1 MKTRIEDIVLIIC
14 GVCCI
19 AITIAYI
26 IFGINYLKQPSY
38 DIHDVNQDG
47 VVNMKDTVAVQK
59 YIVEN
64 ELDNAPE
71 GGFITVTGVRT
82 K

>member
-1 MKTRIEDIVLIIC
+1 MKTRIEDIILMIC
-14 GVCCI
+14 GVCC
-19 AITIAYI
+19 AILTIAYI
-26 IFGINYLKQPSY
+26 IFGINYLKQPNY

-47 VVNMKDTVAVQK
+47 IVDMKDTMEVQK

-71 GGFITVTGVRT
+71 GGFITVTGVTT

>member
-1 MKTRIEDIVLIIC
+1 MKTKIEDIVLIIC
-14 GVCCI
+14 GVCAI

-26 IFGINYLKQPSY
+26 IFAFNYLKQPTY
-38 DIHDVNQDG
+38 DKYDVNQDG
-47 VVNMKDTVAVQK
+47 EVNMKDTIAVQK

-64 ELDNAPE
+64 NLDNAPE

>member
-1 MKTRIEDIVLIIC
+1 MREKLENIILIIC
-14 GVCCI
+14 GVAVI
-19 AITIAYI
+19 SITVAYI
-26 IFGINYLKQPSY
+26 VFGINYLKQPSY
-38 DIHDVNQDG
+38 DVHDVNQDG
-47 VVNMKDTVAVQK
+47 VVDMKDTVAVQK

>member
-1 MKTRIEDIVLIIC
+1 MKTKIEDIILIIC
-14 GVCCI
+14 GVCAI
-19 AITIAYI
+19 VITIAFVVFSVVY
-26 IFGINYLKQPSY
+26 FKQPTY
-38 DIHDVNQDG
+38 NQYDVNQDG
-47 VVNMKDTVAVQK
+47 VVDMKDTMAVQK

-64 ELDNAPE
+64 NLDNAPE

>member
-14 GVCCI
+14 GVWC
-19 AITIAYI
+19 AIVTIVYVLFAM
-26 IFGINYLKQPSY
+26 NYLKQPSY

-47 VVNMKDTVAVQK
+47 VVDMKDTVAVQK

>member
-1 MKTRIEDIVLIIC
+1 MKNKISDVILIVCGIC
-14 GVCCI
+14 CLS
-19 AITIAYI
+19 ITVVYI
-26 IFGINYLKQPSY
+26 VFTINWLKQPTY
-38 DIHDVNQDG
+38 DKYDVNQDG
-47 VVNMKDTVAVQK
+47 EVNMKDTIAVQK

-64 ELDNAPE
+64 NLDNAPE

>member
-1 MKTRIEDIVLIIC
+1 MKTKIEDIILIIC

-19 AITIAYI
+19 VITIAFVIFSI
-26 IFGINYLKQPSY
+26 IYLKQPTY
-38 DIHDVNQDG
+38 DKYDVNHDG
-47 VVNMKDTVAVQK
+47 EVNMKDTMAVQK

-64 ELDNAPE
+64 NLDNAPE

>member
-1 MKTRIEDIVLIIC
+1 MKTKIEDIVLIIC
-14 GVCCI
+14 GACAI
-19 AITIAYI
+19 AITIAFV
-26 IFGINYLKQPSY
+26 IFSVVYLKQPTY
-38 DIHDVNQDG
+38 DKYDVNQDG
-47 VVNMKDTVAVQK
+47 EVNMKDTMAVQK

-64 ELDNAPE
+64 NLDNAPE

>member
-1 MKTRIEDIVLIIC
+1 MKTRIEDFVLMIC
-14 GVCCI
+14 GVCC
-19 AITIAYI
+19 AIVTIAYVV
-26 IFGINYLKQPSY
+26 FGINYLKQPSY

-64 ELDNAPE
+64 ELDNASE

>member
-1 MKTRIEDIVLIIC
+1 MKTKIENIVLTVCGIC
-14 GVCCI
+14 CLT
-19 AITIAYI
+19 ITIAYI
-26 IFGINYLKQPSY
+26 VFAISYLKQPDYSQY
-38 DIHDVNQDG
+38 DVNHDG
-47 VVNMKDTVAVQK
+47 EVNMKDTMAVQK

-64 ELDNAPE
+64 NLDNAPE

>member
-1 MKTRIEDIVLIIC
+1 MKTKIEDIVLIIC
-14 GVCCI
+14 GVCAI
-19 AITIAYI
+19 AITIAFVIFSI
-26 IFGINYLKQPSY
+26 IYLKQPTY
-38 DIHDVNQDG
+38 DKYDVNHDG
-47 VVNMKDTVAVQK
+47 EVNMKDTMAVQK

-64 ELDNAPE
+64 NLDNAPE

>member
-1 MKTRIEDIVLIIC
+1 MKARIEDIILIIC

-19 AITIAYI
+19 AITIAYVV
-26 IFGINYLKQPSY
+26 FGINYLKQPSY
-38 DIHDVNQDG
+38 DVHDVNQDG
-47 VVNMKDTVAVQK
+47 VVDMKDTVAVQK

-64 ELDNAPE
+64 ELDNTPE